1 MKLEKKKFKQ
11 SKRLIDNEKNEINL
25 GYMSGHFFIIEK
37 FIKHIKGDLIK
48 PPVPLEESIFTQKMN
63 LVMGKEVEKIKMND
77 IQKPRFL
84 TDEIFDNIQ
93 TDYYLI
99 DKLEAIWSLYNIIY
113 LELLNGETRFNS
125 SFVFRIKQFI
135 MDIILIVYSSFS
147 IFFFFRK
154 KKVAIWSGDF
164 YNKKSKGDFRI
175 GQLLIQLE
183 KNKINYIEFIRDSSN
198 GIKET
203 FKNIIKRRRPVIY
216 YNSFSRMLNL
226 FLKKT

>member
-1 MKLEKKKFKQ
+1 
-11 SKRLIDNEKNEINL
+11 
-25 GYMSGHFFIIEK
+25 
-37 FIKHIKGDLIK
+37 
-48 PPVPLEESIFTQKMN
+48 
-63 LVMGKEVEKIKMND
+63 MND
-77 IQKPRFL
+77 IQKAKIL

-147 IFFFFRK
+147 IFFFLG

-164 YNKKSKGDFRI
+164 YNKNLKEI
-175 GQLLIQLE
+175 LE
-183 KNKINYIEFIRDSSN
+183 
-198 GIKET
+198 
-203 FKNIIKRRRPVIY
+203 
-216 YNSFSRMLNL
+216 
-226 FLKKT
+226 